1 MREKYAKVLQIT
13 EMYLSLRK
21 INAEINEEC

>member
-1 MREKYAKVLQIT
+1 VKNTQKILQIT

-21 INAEINEEC
+21 INAEIDEEC